1 MIRILMSRIV
11 IIFIALF
18 CCADFMM
25 ADSFFIESGIK
36 YKVIDNEHVNVAVQD
51 DSLYSSLAFKDSIL
65 EIPAI
70 VRHEGRS

>member
-36 YKVIDNEHVNVAVQD
+36 YKVIDNEHVNVAD
-51 DSLYSSLAFKDSIL
+51 LEPLAEIYEQIL
-65 EIPAI
+65 VGLLA
-70 VRHEGRS
+70 